1 MMSEQH
7 EKPATGAPRQGPAGS
22 EQVPAIDIEKLTE
35 KVYQLLRADVRLSQA
50 RGQTR
55 PRRR

>member
-1 MMSEQH
+1 MSEQH
-7 EKPATGAPRQGPAGS
+7 EKPATGAPQQGPVGS
-22 EQVPAIDIEKLTE
+22 GQAPSIDIEKLTE